1 MNLLLVL
8 CIFGVLGVA
17 IILLGDYVLQQ
28 KRIREQLELGEIERL
43 ELEAKEKVKPVV
55 KEARELDAKYSF
67 CKFCQHFDLE
77 LGQEHMSRFPAFM
90 EAARAVPPDT
100 MGMDVD
106 ENGNPIEDTGVPM
119 TCRWAQFGACVED
132 QVVIWGGDAAC
143 PRFVLSDDLEI

>member
-17 IILLGDYVLQQ
+17 IILLGDYVLH
-28 KRIREQLELGEIERL
+28 KKKIREQLELAA
-43 ELEAKEKVKPVV
+43 LEALQNLSQKPSKKLVYT
-55 KEARELDAKYSF
+55 KQPTPAYYQY

-132 QVVIWGGDAAC
+132 QVVVWGGDSAC
-143 PRFVLSDDLEI
+143 PRFLLSDDLEV